1 MLLLTSSILEGTV
14 SSLIF
19 RRDALMPQLNLVYE
33 EEEEQSNYHYRAKKK
48 ASNYYLRIK
57 QKIKERE
64 FSNLIIFRQKYTW
77 SAIRKIQKIQ
87 YFLWWIWLWW

>member
-64 FSNLIIFRQKYTW
+64 FSNLIIFRQKYT
-77 SAIRKIQKIQ
+77 
-87 YFLWWIWLWW
+87 